1 MASRNLTYLG
11 SPFKQGLGKATV
23 VDTSGVADDFI
34 KGMDNVRANRKAEN
48 DAVKAEKLAQ
58 QKSVEDYK
66 VDYFIGHQAHFQG
79 AVDDVRREGVD
90 LMMKGYNL
98 KDYKNPEVA
107 EYQKKKIGIDSD
119 AKLSK
124 EIGNYIE
131 KILNLTPEQKG
142 KIKTESYKGAIEFL
156 DLPFDEQVKAFKNGT
171 MAKLEVLNQLPIE
184 KFKAAITEIN
194 SGLPD
199 LSNLTQAELD
209 VVQQDAV
216 EKAKT
221 FVRQNITDDMIN
233 STDPA
238 TIKQERED
246 YAEAYGNLVKRPF
259 EDLKA
264 KNEAAMKEKQHKDKM
279 ALGWAKQ
286 KTLDAKT
293 ALEKAKWSAA
303 QRALEDYDG
312 FVQEVVDGN
321 LDNIRTFED
330 IMTVTVND
338 GDKDVEY
345 KPQIYVT
352 KMQPKTGAVFNP
364 LIVDI
369 NNQEEYVEI
378 IYPENANIPTKKIK
392 VKNKDGSVNTQGI
405 QELKGVGRI
414 AFNEQASKTG
424 VVNTGIKAGAVTGSQ
439 SGGTTTSSSNRTS
452 TQNGASGGK
461 KIVLGQKDN
470 GL

>member
-11 SPFKQGLGKATV
+11 SPFQQGLGKATV

-209 VVQQDAV
+209 VVQQNAV

-238 TIKQERED
+238 TINQERED

-264 KNEAAMKEKQHKDKM
+264 KNEADMKEKQHKDKM
-279 ALGWAKQ
+279 ALEYAKLQ
-286 KTLDAKT
+286 NEKAKT
-293 ALEKAKWSAA
+293 ALDREKWTAV
-303 QRALEDYDG
+303 QRAVEDYDG

-330 IMTVTVND
+330 IMTITVND
-338 GDKDVEY
+338 GEKDVEY
-345 KPQIYVT
+345 KPTI
-352 KMQPKTGAVFNP
+352 KIEGKNP
-364 LIVDI
+364 LDPQRLLG
-369 NNQEEYVEI
+369 NQQEKYVIIEY
-378 IYPENANIPTKKIK
+378 PKNAEKETKKIK
-392 VKNKDGSVNTQGI
+392 IRNHDGSVNTQGI